1 MALMGHQTVSLKF
14 MIIDCALLSM
24 VLYTLPTSANERP
37 KVFNNHDRNLCYLIS
52 IKEQGHHPILTRA
65 YQPVDVARVQWE
77 ERHVH
82 LKCHHQGCV
91 EAYLVVLLQLAVLME
106 HQMVS

>member
-1 MALMGHQTVSLKF
+1 
-14 MIIDCALLSM
+14 M
-24 VLYTLPTSANERP
+24 VLYRLPASANESS
-37 KVFNNHDRNLCYLIS
+37 KVSSSHDRNLCYLIS

-65 YQPVDVARVQWE
+65 YQPVGVARVQWE
-77 ERHVH
+77 ECHVH

-91 EAYLVVLLQLAVLME
+91 EACLVVLLQLVALME